1 MSALF
6 SFLAAQ
12 NSQYGAKELKQQI
25 ISSTRTGMFV
35 SLLVMFAF
43 YGIYKLNEFIQ
54 VIPTGN
60 TVGGNGPIVLSNP
73 LPPEVVKVPI
83 QIQQTSSLQQMIGT
97 QTIAS
102 TNIVPVSNDL
112 LTNEFADLKDVGQ
125 VSATKGNVDK
135 LDLENVTL
143 DDIPKGI
150 NVNSVVETIGNPD
163 EIVNAVEKEAVVDY
177 EGLKKTIVYP
187 AIPLKTGLEGSVVVQ
202 VLIGADGK
210 PAQSRVLS
218 STNVAFN
225 KEAIRAV
232 MEFTGYKPAI
242 QNQAPVAYWLAI
254 PINFKLK

>member
-25 ISSTRTGMFV
+25 ISSTRTGLLV

-43 YGIYKLNEFIQ
+43 FGIYKLTEIIVDTTPKPPKGFGDVDILTLNE
-54 VIPTGN
+54 T
-60 TVGGNGPIVLSNP
+60 
-73 LPPEVVKVPI
+73 PPVKVPI

-97 QTIAS
+97 QSIAS
-102 TNIVPVSNDL
+102 SNIVPVSNDL
-112 LTNEFADLKDVGQ
+112 LTNNFADLKEIATSSAFKGTAEKLELDKVDLDKPRDVKMNG
-125 VSATKGNVDK
+125 
-135 LDLENVTL
+135 
-143 DDIPKGI
+143 
-150 NVNSVVETIGNPD
+150 VVEQAIVQDGEFNP
-163 EIVNAVEKEAVVDY
+163 VEKEAVVDY
-177 EGLKKTIVYP
+177 EGLQKTIVYP
-187 AIPLKTGLEGSVVVQ
+187 PVPLKTGLEGSVVVQ
-202 VLIGADGK
+202 VLIGADGR
-210 PAQSRVLS
+210 PAQTRVLS

-242 QNQAPVAYWLAI
+242 QNQEPVAYWLAI

>member
-25 ISSTRTGMFV
+25 ISSTRTGLFV

-43 YGIYKLNEFIQ
+43 FGIYKLNEI
-54 VIPTGN
+54 ILNDNTCTTGLDI
-60 TVGGNGPIVLSNP
+60 GPIVLTNINTP
-73 LPPEVVKVPI
+73 KVPENIPI
-83 QIQQTSSLQQMIGT
+83 QIQQSSSLQQMIGT

-112 LTNEFADLKDVGQ
+112 LTNDFADLKDMGQ
-125 VSATKGNVDK
+125 VSAS
-135 LDLENVTL
+135 
-143 DDIPKGI
+143 KGI
-150 NVNSVVETIGNPD
+150 ADKIELDKVDLDKPRDVKMNGVVETVGDPND
-163 EIVNAVEKEAVVDY
+163 TFIVVEKEAVVDY
-177 EGLKKTIVYP
+177 EGLQKTIVYP
-187 AIPLKTGLEGSVVVQ
+187 AIPLKTGMEGSVVVQ
-202 VLIGADGK
+202 VLIGADGR
-210 PAQSRVLS
+210 PTQTRVLS